1 MIFVNMQYA
10 GGGSRFLAAI
20 IDLVVIMVVS
30 FILGLIIALTLGKN
44 GEILGNLL
52 SIVINI
58 GYFVFYQAMNGQTL
72 GKKAMKIKV
81 VDLSGNKPT
90 IMTFFLRE
98 IIGKLISTIIL
109 LIGYLMILWDGKKQ
123 GLHDKIA
130 GTVVIRVAN
139 IPVQSLEVNTSPATN
154 PNSTVA

>member
-1 MIFVNMQYA
+1 MNMQYA
-10 GGGSRFLAAI
+10 GGGVRFLAAL
-20 IDLVVIMVVS
+20 IDVIVIMVVS
-30 FILGLIIALTLGKN
+30 FILGLVLALALGKN
-44 GEILGNLL
+44 GETLGSLL

-58 GYFVFYQAMNGQTL
+58 GYFVFYQAINGQTL

-98 IIGKLISTIIL
+98 IIGKLISAIIL
-109 LIGYLMILWDGKKQ
+109 LIGYLMILWDAKKQ

-130 GTVVIRVAN
+130 GTVVVKVGDLPVAG
-139 IPVQSLEVNTSPATN
+139 PVTNTSVINT
-154 PNSTVA
+154 NSTV